1 MTERFDQREFVR
13 VPDCSDVVYTPVSS
27 GKKIKSEVKD
37 ISQAGICFLSEE
49 KLEPGTTIELT
60 LTLEKIDFSFV
71 AKGVVRWV
79 NEVVKNRR
87 YEVGIKFVDLPDQD
101 IRRLLNYMN
110 SMKKFDSYR

>member
-1 MTERFDQREFVR
+1 
-13 VPDCSDVVYTPVSS
+13 
-27 GKKIKSEVKD
+27 
-37 ISQAGICFLSEE
+37 
-49 KLEPGTTIELT
+49 
-60 LTLEKIDFSFV
+60 LEKIDFSFV